1 MARKPPR
8 WYFSFGSAYSWMA
21 YRDLTTRYPDV
32 AEAIEWIPFWEPND
46 DHHDDLESSGV
57 QLPYVELSREKYA
70 YVLQDVRRLAREREL
85 RMVWPVDRAPD
96 WEVSHLAYLVARDG
110 GCGRQ
115 FADAA
120 YRARWEEGRD
130 ISSPEVIARIGAD
143 LGLDPAALAGA
154 RQDPQVRARGL
165 EALNAAYRDGVFG
178 VPYFIDG
185 FQRFWGVDR
194 LPGFVSAVRH
204 RTAAAPAAVR

>member
-21 YRDLTTRYPDV
+21 YRDLVTRYPDV
-32 AEAIEWIPFWEPND
+32 AEAIDWRPFWEPD
-46 DHHDDLESSGV
+46 DAHHDHLEATGV
-57 QLPYVELSREKYA
+57 QLPYVEMSREKYL

-85 RMVWPVDRAPD
+85 RMVWPVDREPR
-96 WEVSHLAYLVARDG
+96 WEVSHLAYLVAEEHGR
-110 GCGRQ
+110 GRQ
-115 FADAA
+115 FIDAA

-130 ISSPEVIARIGAD
+130 ISDPEVVAGLGAG
-143 LGLDPAALAGA
+143 LGLDPGLLGGA
-154 RQDPQVRARGL
+154 WQDPEVRSRGL
-165 EALNAAYRDGVFG
+165 EALNSPYRDGVFG

-204 RTAAAPAAVR
+204 RMAAATAGAH